1 MADGPPSPNHSES
14 KRHRRARLLLL
25 LLVLLAFARLVWGLD
40 AQTLWLDEAF
50 SLQRAESSW
59 PALIAGDLPL
69 TDGVRTVHTT
79 DQHPFAYF
87 VFLGLMLRA
96 AGISEFALRFP
107 AVVAATLLVPAAWA
121 LSRRL
126 TRAGS
131 LPRSTPAWVA
141 LLVAVNPFYLWFG
154 QEVRMYAQVA
164 LLALLSTYLL
174 LRWADATVR
183 AQRWI
188 ALAGYVAGTFLLLT
202 SHYFAALIVPVQ
214 AAMVF
219 QALAQKSRRR
229 ALAAAAILLALALIP
244 AGMALSLL
252 ARDPAAGTNW
262 AHISPRILAADLLN
276 AFSMGLNV
284 DIRQVWAI
292 DLFYGAVA
300 VLGTIYGLRRS
311 EAGRP
316 WRGWV
321 LPALVLLPP
330 AVLLAVS
337 VFRPAYM
344 TARHMSLISG
354 FFLVLVGGGLAWLWQ
369 TRRWAGGLA
378 AVVLL
383 AGAAYSTA
391 DYHLSPRHGGGDL
404 AGMGQ
409 YLRDRVQPG
418 DLLLTKPIAWER
430 LYRYY
435 LPVDAVEG
443 EAHPG
448 QQSGWRGLPLLK
460 GSWEETVEELKKLP
474 ENYRR
479 IWLIR
484 SEGPDADD
492 EWLFAHTFRAEHQ
505 AFESTRASLDVDLLL
520 SQSPVLAQPPATIEH
535 RLDAV
540 FGGQVRLIGYDLGQP
555 LLPDGALPVT
565 LYWQPTSQIGRR
577 YKYILRL
584 VASNGKTLSTT
595 EREPYNGALPTP
607 AWPAGSTVME
617 YTEVPPPAHQQ
628 QDKTRLVLQMYDA
641 ETLEKLPVTS
651 VSGAEMGQDT
661 HTVVLPVAP
670 PSP

>member
-1 MADGPPSPNHSES
+1 MTDGFSSSNHTES
-14 KRHRRARLLLL
+14 KRQRRARLLLL
-25 LLVLLAFARLVWGLD
+25 VLILLAFARLVWGLD
-40 AQTLWLDEAF
+40 AQALWLDEAF

-59 PALIAGDLPL
+59 PALVAGALPL
-69 TDGVRTVHTT
+69 TDGVRTVDTT
-79 DQHPFAYF
+79 DQHPFTYF

-107 AVVAATLLVPAAWA
+107 AVIAATLLVAAAWT

-126 TRAGS
+126 ARTGS
-131 LPRSTPAWVA
+131 VPRSAPAWVA

-174 LRWADATVR
+174 LRWADATLR

-188 ALAGYVAGTFLLLT
+188 ALAGYAAVTFLLLT
-202 SHYFAALIVPVQ
+202 SHYFAVLILPVQ
-214 AAMVF
+214 SAVAF
-219 QALAQKSRRR
+219 QTIGRKNPRR

-244 AGMALSLL
+244 GSMALALL

-284 DIRQVWAI
+284 DIRQVWAV

-311 EAGRP
+311 DVERP

-369 TRRWAGGLA
+369 TRRWVGGLA

-418 DLLLTKPIAWER
+418 DLLLTKPIAWKR

-435 LPVDAVEG
+435 LPIDAVERG
-443 EAHPG
+443 ENAS
-448 QQSGWRGLPLLK
+448 QQSGWGGLPLLR
-460 GSWEETVEELKKLP
+460 GSWEETVDELKKLP
-474 ENYRR
+474 EIYRR

-505 AFESTRASLDVDLLL
+505 AFESPRAALDVDLLL
-520 SQSPVLAQPPATIEH
+520 SQSPVLVQQPATIQH

-540 FGGQVRLIGYDLGQP
+540 FSGQVRLIGYDLGRP
-555 LLPDGALPVT
+555 LLPDGAIPVT
-565 LYWQPTSQIGRR
+565 LYWQSTSQIGRR

-584 VASNGKTLSTT
+584 VASNGETLSTT

-607 AWPAGSTVME
+607 AWPAGSTIME
-617 YTEVPPPAHQQ
+617 YTEVPPPARQQ
-628 QDKTRLVLQMYDA
+628 RDKTRLVLQMYDA

-651 VSGAEMGQDT
+651 VSGAEMGQDAQ
-661 HTVVLPVAP
+661 TVVLPVAP

>member
-1 MADGPPSPNHSES
+1 MADGTVTNRS
-14 KRHRRARLLLL
+14 KFRRHRSQRLLVL
-25 LLVLLAFARLVWGLD
+25 LLVLLAFVRLVWGLD
-40 AQTLWLDEAF
+40 AQALWLDEAF

-59 PALIAGDLPL
+59 PALIAGALPL
-69 TDGVRTVHTT
+69 TDGIRTVDTT

-107 AVVAATLLVPAAWA
+107 AVIAATLLIPVAWA

-126 TRAGS
+126 TRTGS
-131 LPRSTPAWVA
+131 LPRSAPVWVA

-174 LRWADATVR
+174 LRWADTTVR

-188 ALAGYVAGTFLLLT
+188 ALAGYAAATLLLLT
-202 SHYFAALIVPVQ
+202 SHYFAVLILPVQ
-214 AAMVF
+214 AVMVF

-262 AHISPRILAADLLN
+262 ARISPRILAADLLN
-276 AFSMGLNV
+276 AFSMGPNV
-284 DIRQVWAI
+284 DIRQVWAVN
-292 DLFYGAVA
+292 LFYGAVA
-300 VLGTIYGLRRS
+300 LLGMIYGLRRS

-330 AVLLAVS
+330 VMLLAVS

-354 FFLVLVGGGLAWLWQ
+354 FFLVLVGGGVGWLWQ
-369 TRRWAGGLA
+369 TRGWAGGLA

-391 DYHLSPRHGGGDL
+391 EYHLAPRHGGGDL

-418 DLLLTKPIAWER
+418 DLLLTKPIAWKR

-443 EAHPG
+443 QGLPG

-460 GSWEETVEELKKLP
+460 SSWEETVEELKKLP

-479 IWLIR
+479 IWLVR

-505 AFESTRASLDVDLLL
+505 AFESPRAALDVDLLL
-520 SQSPVLAQPPATIEH
+520 SQSPVLAQPPAAIQH

-540 FGGQVRLIGYDLGQP
+540 FGGQVRLLGYDLGQP
-555 LLPDGALPVT
+555 LASGGAIPVT
-565 LYWQPTSQIGRR
+565 LYWQPMSQTNRR

-584 VASNGKTLSTT
+584 VTSDGETLSTT
-595 EREPYNGALPTP
+595 EREPYNGTLPIP
-607 AWPAGSTVME
+607 AWPAGSTIME
-617 YTEVPPPAHQQ
+617 YTELPPPARQQ
-628 QDKTRLVLQMYDA
+628 PDRARLVLQMYDA
-641 ETLEKLPVTS
+641 ETLDKLPVTS
-651 VSGAEMGQDT
+651 ASGAEIGQDA
-661 HTVVLPVAP
+661 HTVVLPVSP

>member
-1 MADGPPSPNHSES
+1 MIAGFPSPNRSEIR
-14 KRHRRARLLLL
+14 RHRRARLLLL
-25 LLVLLAFARLVWGLD
+25 LLILLAFARLVWGLD

-59 PALIAGDLPL
+59 PALFAGDLPL
-69 TDGVRTVHTT
+69 TDGVGTVNTT

-107 AVVAATLLVPAAWA
+107 AVIAATLLVPVAWA

-126 TRAGS
+126 ARAQTLS
-131 LPRSTPAWVA
+131 RSAPVWVA

-174 LRWADATVR
+174 LRWVDATLR
-183 AQRWI
+183 AQRWV
-188 ALAGYVAGTFLLLT
+188 ALAGYAAVTFLFLA
-202 SHYFAALIVPVQ
+202 SHYFTALIVPVQ
-214 AAMVF
+214 AAMVY

-229 ALAAAAILLALALIP
+229 ASAAAVILLALALIP
-244 AGMALSLL
+244 VGMALSLL

-262 AHISPRILAADLLN
+262 AHISARILAADLLN

-300 VLGTIYGLRRS
+300 VLGAIFGLRRS
-311 EAGRP
+311 DAGRP

-321 LPALVLLPP
+321 LPALVLFPP
-330 AVLLAVS
+330 AALLVISVL
-337 VFRPAYM
+337 RPAYM

-369 TRRWAGGLA
+369 VRRWVGALA

-383 AGAAYSTA
+383 AGATYSTA
-391 DYHLSPRHGGGDL
+391 DYHLSPRHGGGDFV
-404 AGMGQ
+404 GMGQ
-409 YLRDRVQPG
+409 DLRDRLQPG
-418 DLLLTKPIAWER
+418 DLLLTKPIAWGR

-435 LPVDAVEG
+435 LPLDAVEDNG
-443 EAHPG
+443 HPG
-448 QQSGWRGLPLLK
+448 QQPSWRGLPLLS
-460 GSWEETVEELKKLP
+460 GSWEETVAVLKKLP

-484 SEGPDADD
+484 AVGPDADD
-492 EWLFAHTFRAEHQ
+492 EWLYAHTFRAEHL
-505 AFESTRASLDVDLLL
+505 AFESTRASLEVDLLL
-520 SQSPVLAQPPATIEH
+520 SQPPVLAQPPSTIQR

-555 LLPDGALPVT
+555 LLPDGPLPVT
-565 LYWQPTSQIGRR
+565 LYWQPVSQIGRR

-584 VASNGKTLSTT
+584 VSPHGETLSTT

-607 AWPAGSTVME
+607 GWPVGATIME
-617 YTEVPPPAHQQ
+617 YSEIPPGVRQRGE
-628 QDKTRLVLQMYDA
+628 KTRLVLQMYDA

-651 VSGAEMGQDT
+651 VSGAEMGQDAQ
-661 HTVVLPVAP
+661 TVVLPVAP

>member
-1 MADGPPSPNHSES
+1 
-14 KRHRRARLLLL
+14 LLLL
-25 LLVLLAFARLVWGLD
+25 ILLALARLVWGLG
-40 AQTLWLDEAF
+40 AQALQLDEAF

-59 PALIAGDLPL
+59 PALIAGYLPL
-69 TDGVRTVHTT
+69 TDGVQTVDTT
-79 DQHPFAYF
+79 DQHPFVYF

-107 AVVAATLLVPAAWA
+107 AVIAATLLVPVAWA

-126 TRAGS
+126 ARTGS
-131 LPRSTPAWVA
+131 LPRSALAWVA

-174 LRWADATVR
+174 LRWADATLR
-183 AQRWI
+183 ARRWI
-188 ALAGYVAGTFLLLT
+188 ALAGYAAVTSLLLA
-202 SHYFAALIVPVQ
+202 SHYFDVLIVPVQ
-214 AAMVF
+214 AAIVY
-219 QALAQKSRRR
+219 QALAQKNCRR
-229 ALAAAAILLALALIP
+229 ALAAAAILLALAMIP

-252 ARDPAAGTNW
+252 ARDPAAGSNW

-300 VLGTIYGLRRS
+300 VLGAIFGLRRS
-311 EAGRP
+311 DAGRP

-321 LPALVLLPP
+321 LPAFILLPP
-330 AVLLAVS
+330 AVLLAIS

-391 DYHLSPRHGGGDL
+391 EYHLSPRHGGGDL

-409 YLRDRVQPG
+409 YLRERVQPG

-435 LPVDAVEG
+435 LPIDAVER
-443 EAHPG
+443 EEPSDR
-448 QQSGWRGLPLLK
+448 QSGWRGLPLLRN
-460 GSWEETVEELKKLP
+460 SWEETVAELQKLP

-492 EWLFAHTFRAEHQ
+492 EWLFAHAFRAEHQ
-505 AFESTRASLDVDLLL
+505 AFESARASLDVDLLL
-520 SQSPVLAQPPATIEH
+520 SQSPVLAQPPATIQH
-535 RLDAV
+535 HVDVV
-540 FGGQVRLIGYDLGQP
+540 FGGQVRLIGYDLGRP
-555 LLPDGALPVT
+555 LLPGGAIPVT

-577 YKYILRL
+577 TKYILRL
-584 VASNGKTLSTT
+584 VASNGETLSTT
-595 EREPYNGALPTP
+595 EREPYNGTLPTP
-607 AWPAGSTVME
+607 TWPAGSTIME
-617 YTEVPPPAHQQ
+617 YTEIPPPARQQ

-641 ETLEKLPVTS
+641 ETLEKLPVTG
-651 VSGAEMGQDT
+651 VSGAEMGQDA
-661 HTVVLPVAP
+661 HTVLLPVAP